1 MANFKS
7 NTLMP
12 DSQGGGKRRI
22 SSESIYNTLV
32 SQAKTSLRVNLIGS
46 VVLLFI
52 CILLA
57 AVFDFDSLKAPWPT
71 VIRTFI
77 ISAPFLFAILMVLIY
92 FKHIKKITNVEYSII
107 TDNVQ
112 RVVTDDKTVR
122 RHRGRRVYYT
132 TEHAMYLY
140 KCGRAV
146 ISLEQTYTISEGDVY
161 YAVVYNDNPTVPLLL
176 YNAKYYEFEEDDK
189 TE

>member
-1 MANFKS
+1 
-7 NTLMP
+7 MP
-12 DSQGGGKRRI
+12 DSQGGGKRTI

-32 SQAKTSLRVNLIGS
+32 SQAKASLKVNLIGS

-52 CILLA
+52 CVLLA
-57 AVFDFDSLKAPWPT
+57 AVFDFDSLKEPWPT
-71 VIRTFI
+71 VIRTLI
-77 ISAPFLFAILMVLIY
+77 IAAPFVFAILIVLIY

-122 RHRGRRVYYT
+122 KHRGGRTYYT

-140 KCGRAV
+140 KCGRVV
-146 ISLEQTYTISEGDVY
+146 ISLEDTYTTSEGDVY
-161 YAVVYNDNPTVPLLL
+161 YAVVYNDKPNIPLLL
-176 YNAKYYEFEEDDK
+176 FNSKFYELKEDEDTEAEE
-189 TE
+189 